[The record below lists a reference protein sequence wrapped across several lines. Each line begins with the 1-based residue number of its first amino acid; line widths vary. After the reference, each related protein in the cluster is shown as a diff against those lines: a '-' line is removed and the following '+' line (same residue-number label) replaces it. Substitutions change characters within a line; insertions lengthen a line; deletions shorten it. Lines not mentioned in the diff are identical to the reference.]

1 MSKLVHNPKCVD
13 PKVNRMYGCTTRLCM
28 SDCTTHE
35 EGPCTDGYH
44 EINVNYQ
51 TVAIEGI
58 YILLVDLVS
67 TVYISLNYNDKLKD

>member
-1 MSKLVHNPKCVD
+1 
-13 PKVNRMYGCTTRLCM
+13 M

-58 YILLVDLVS
+58 YIMLVDLVS